1 MLSISSSS
9 AVYASKRSFQ
19 FVDDDKSTHDA
30 DIYFVVDC
38 DFGENREENDLT
50 FEDDIR
56 SALRPLLRRKTM
68 AVTKF
73 QVMLN
78 NLLLK

>member
-30 DIYFVVDC
+30 DMDFVVDC
-38 DFGENREENDLT
+38 DFGENREKHDLT
-50 FEDDIR
+50 FEYDIG
-56 SALRPLLRRKTM
+56 SAYVHYYAGK
-68 AVTKF
+68 
-73 QVMLN
+73 QWQ
-78 NLLLK
+78 